1 VEDLRGTPVVAQAP
15 LGIEVKAIEISQFGP
30 PEVLRLVERPDPVPG
45 PGEVLIDVAAAGV
58 NRPDLM
64 QREGKYPPPKG
75 ASDLP
80 GLEVAGTIAALG
92 PPDESG
98 QPHSASGRPWSIG
111 DVVCALLS
119 GGGYATRCVAPGVQ
133 CLPAPRGLS
142 LVEAAAVP
150 ETFFTVWTNVF
161 DRGRLAAGEWL
172 LVHGGTSGIGTTAIQ
187 LAVARG
193 SQVVSTAGTD
203 DKCRAVEALGATR
216 CINYRNADFVADVK
230 EVTGGRGVDVILDII
245 GGNYTPKNL
254 ECLARD
260 GRLVQVGLMGGAD
273 VSISLR
279 LILLKRLTVT
289 GSTLRIR
296 TPAEKGTIASSLERE
311 VWPLLESG
319 RVKPVVSATYPLERA
334 ADAHRQL
341 ESGAV
346 VGKVVLTI

>member
-1 VEDLRGTPVVAQAP
+1 MQ
-15 LGIEVKAIEISQFGP
+15 AIEITKSGG
-30 PEVLRLVERPDPVPG
+30 PEVLTLVERPDPVPE
-45 PGEVLIDVAAAGV
+45 PGDVLIDVAAAGI

-80 GLEVAGTIAALG
+80 GLEVAGRIAALG
-92 PPDESG
+92 PADESG
-98 QPHSASGRPWSIG
+98 PPHSASGHIWSVG
-111 DVVCALLS
+111 DIVCALVS
-119 GGGYATRCVAPGVQ
+119 GGGYATRCVAPGLQ

-172 LVHGGTSGIGTTAIQ
+172 LIHGGTSGIGTTAIQ

-193 SQVVSTAGTD
+193 SHVLSTAGTGE
-203 DKCRAVEALGATR
+203 KCRAVEALGAKR
-216 CINYRNADFVADVK
+216 CINYKNADFVAAVK
-230 EVTGGRGVDVILDII
+230 EITGGRGVDVILDII
-245 GGNYTPKNL
+245 GGDYTAKNL
-254 ECLARD
+254 DCLARD
-260 GRLVQVGLMGGAD
+260 GRLVQVGLMRGAD

-279 LILLKRLTVT
+279 PILLKRLTVT

-296 TPAEKGTIASSLERE
+296 TPAEKGMIASSLERE

-319 RVKPVVSATYPLERA
+319 RVKPIVSATYPIDRA
-334 ADAHRQL
+334 ADAHRHL

-346 VGKVVLTI
+346 VGKVVLTVSGG